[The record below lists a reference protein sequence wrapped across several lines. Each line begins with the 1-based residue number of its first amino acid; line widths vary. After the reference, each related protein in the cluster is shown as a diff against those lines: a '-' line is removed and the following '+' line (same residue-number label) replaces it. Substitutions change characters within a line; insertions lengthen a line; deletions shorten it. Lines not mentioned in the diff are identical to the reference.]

1 MHGMGIRTVAMSL
14 FVAAWIMFPPG
25 LSAAIAEDDGDTGYG
40 FWSPY
45 LSIGMA
51 AVSPENVRFTDGA
64 DSGNAALYGSENT
77 FDDGSFADS
86 PQALFAAGV
95 HLRSSFRLQL
105 EYGLTRELDYSGNTN
120 YQDSGT
126 SQPSKAVLDTQQALL
141 VLFRDFAAWEYAAGR
156 SMQPFLGIGAG
167 VSKFRLSDYTQRFP
181 QPPNPQ
187 GSLRRGPGGEI
198 PFTALPPG
206 SDREFTTM
214 LTAGVAIPVGE
225 NAKLDLSYRYTDAG
239 KIHTDI
245 GDINIVRYRYNG
257 QRREIPVKINET
269 HADLRTHSLSL
280 ALRFEW

>member
-1 MHGMGIRTVAMSL
+1 MPL
-14 FVAAWIMFPPG
+14 FMAAWFMLPPG
-25 LSAAIAEDDGDTGYG
+25 LSAAAAEDGGDAGYG
-40 FWSPY
+40 SWSPY
-45 LSIGMA
+45 LSIGVA

-77 FDDGSFADS
+77 FDDGSFAES

-105 EYGLTRELDYSGNTN
+105 EYGLTRESDYSGNTN
-120 YQDSGT
+120 YADSGT

-141 VLFRDFAAWEYAAGR
+141 ALFRDFAAWEYAAGR

-167 VSKFRLSDYTQRFP
+167 STRYRLSDYTQRFP

-225 NAKLDLSYRYTDAG
+225 NTKLDLSYRYTDAG
-239 KIHTDI
+239 EIDTDV
-245 GDINIVRYRYNG
+245 GDIQIVRYRENG
-257 QRREIPVKINET
+257 QRREIPVRINET
-269 HADLRTHSLSL
+269 RADLRTHSLSL
-280 ALRFEW
+280 TLRFEW